1 MKKGTFRGG
10 IHPFDGKEISKSKP
24 IANLLPKGEMVF
36 PLLQHIGAQANP
48 LVNPGDS
55 VMVGQKIAE
64 AQGFISACIISS
76 VSGTVKIIEP
86 RLTASG
92 AMIES
97 IVIEND
103 SEYKKIPDFNT
114 ERDYTKFSKSEIRTI
129 IKEAGIV
136 GMGGAAFPTHVKL
149 TPKNENE
156 ITHVIVNAAE
166 CEPYLTSDYRMM
178 LEDPENLITGLKII
192 LRLFDNAIGVIA
204 IEDNKPDCIEILNKT
219 LSPEDKEK
227 IRIMPLKAK
236 YPQGAERNLIYAITG
251 KKINSKMLPADV
263 GVVVNNVDTVISIKN
278 AVCSNIP
285 LIRRII
291 TVTGDAIANPQN
303 FSVPTGICY
312 QELIDAAGGFI
323 SAPEKIISGGP
334 MMGTALYSTAIPVTK
349 NSSAILAFAKDEAA
363 LKPETPC
370 IRCGRCV
377 SVCPSRLI
385 PQRLQD
391 FSNRFDNESFENNYG
406 MECYEC
412 GSCTFVCPAGR
423 RLTQS
428 FKETRK
434 SIIAQRKKKQQEKK

>member
-1 MKKGTFRGG
+1 MNKGSFRGG
-10 IHPFDGKEISKSKP
+10 IHPFDGKELSKNKP
-24 IANLLPKGEMVF
+24 IAKLLPKGEMVF
-36 PLLQHIGAQANP
+36 PLSQHIGAPANP
-48 LVNPGDS
+48 LVKPGDS

-92 AMIES
+92 AKVES

-103 SEYKKIPDFNT
+103 GEYKKIPGFNT
-114 ERDYTKFSKSEIRTI
+114 ERDYAKLSKSEIRNI

-149 TPKNENE
+149 TPKNEND

-178 LEDPENLITGLKII
+178 LEEPENLITGLKII
-192 LRLFDNAIGVIA
+192 LSLFDNAVGVIA

-219 LSPEDKEK
+219 ISPEDKN
-227 IRIMPLKAK
+227 RICVMSLKAK
-236 YPQGAERNLIYAITG
+236 YPQGAERNLIYAVTG
-251 KKINSKMLPADV
+251 KKINSKMLPADA

-278 AVCSNIP
+278 AVCDNIP

-291 TVTGDAIANPQN
+291 TVTGDAIVNPQN
-303 FSVPTGICY
+303 FSVPTGTCY
-312 QELIDAAGGFI
+312 QELIDAAGGFKVV
-323 SAPEKIISGGP
+323 PEKIISGGP
-334 MMGTALYSTAIPVTK
+334 MMGTALYTTNIPVTK
-349 NSSAILAFAKDEAA
+349 NSSAILALSKDEAA
-363 LKPETPC
+363 QKPETPC

-377 SVCPSRLI
+377 SVCPSHLI
-385 PQRLQD
+385 PQRLQEY
-391 FSNRFDNESFENNYG
+391 SNRFDNELFESNYG

-423 RLTQS
+423 RLTQA
-428 FKETRK
+428 FKESRK
-434 SIIAQRKKKQQEKK
+434 SIIAQRKKK

>member
-1 MKKGTFRGG
+1 MNKGSFRGG
-10 IHPFDGKEISKSKP
+10 IHPFDGKELSKNKP
-24 IANLLPKGEMVF
+24 IAKLLPKGEMVF
-36 PLLQHIGAQANP
+36 PLSQHIGAPANP
-48 LVNPGDS
+48 LVKPGDS

-92 AMIES
+92 AKVES

-103 SEYKKIPDFNT
+103 GEYKKIPGFNT
-114 ERDYTKFSKSEIRTI
+114 ERDYAKLSKSEIRNI

-149 TPKNENE
+149 TPKNEND

-178 LEDPENLITGLKII
+178 LEEPENLITGLKII
-192 LRLFDNAIGVIA
+192 LSLFDNAAGVIA
-204 IEDNKPDCIEILNKT
+204 IENNKPDCIEILNKT
-219 LSPEDKEK
+219 ISPEDKK
-227 IRIMPLKAK
+227 RICVMPLKAK
-236 YPQGAERNLIYAITG
+236 YPQGAERNLIYAVTG
-251 KKINSKMLPADV
+251 KKINSKMLPADA

-278 AVCSNIP
+278 AVCDNIP

-291 TVTGDAIANPQN
+291 TVTGDAIVNPQN
-303 FSVPTGICY
+303 FSVPTGTCY
-312 QELIDAAGGFI
+312 QELIDAAGGFKVV
-323 SAPEKIISGGP
+323 PEKIISGGP
-334 MMGTALYSTAIPVTK
+334 MMGTALYTTNIPVTK
-349 NSSAILAFAKDEAA
+349 NSSAILALSKDEAA
-363 LKPETPC
+363 QKPETPC

-377 SVCPSRLI
+377 SVCPSHLI
-385 PQRLQD
+385 PQRLQEY
-391 FSNRFDNESFENNYG
+391 SNRFDNELFESNYG

-423 RLTQS
+423 RLTQA
-428 FKETRK
+428 FKESRK
-434 SIIAQRKKKQQEKK
+434 SIIAQRKKK

>member
-1 MKKGTFRGG
+1 MGKGTFRGG

-24 IANLLPKGEMVF
+24 VTTFLPKGEIVF
-36 PLLQHIGAQANP
+36 PLSQHIGAPANS
-48 LVNPGDS
+48 LVKPGDS

-64 AQGFISACIISS
+64 AQGFISSCIISS

-86 RLTASG
+86 RPTVPG
-92 AMIES
+92 ALVES

-103 SEYKKIPDFNT
+103 NEYKKVPGFNT
-114 ERDYTKFSKSEIRTI
+114 KKDYTKFSKSEIRTI

-149 TPKNENE
+149 TPKNEDD

-178 LEDPENLITGLKII
+178 LEEPESLITGLKVI
-192 LRLFDNAIGVIA
+192 LSLFDNAKGVIA
-204 IEDNKPDCIEILNKT
+204 IENNKPDCIEIVNNAI
-219 LSPEDKEK
+219 SPEDKK
-227 IRIMPLKAK
+227 RICVIPLKAK
-236 YPQGAERNLIYAITG
+236 YPQGAERNLIYAVTG
-251 KKINSKMLPADV
+251 RKINSKMLPADA

-278 AVCSNIP
+278 AVCDTVP

-291 TVTGDAIANPQN
+291 TVTGDAIAHPQN
-303 FSVPTGICY
+303 FSVPIGSCY
-312 QELIDAAGGFI
+312 QELIEAAGGFK
-323 SAPEKIISGGP
+323 STPEKIISGGP
-334 MMGTALYSTAIPVTK
+334 MMGTALYNTCVPVTK
-349 NSSAILAFAKDEAA
+349 NSSAILALTKDEVAQ
-363 LKPETPC
+363 KPETPC

-385 PQRLQD
+385 PQRLQE
-391 FSNRFDNESFENNYG
+391 FSNRFDTESFENNYG

-423 RLTQS
+423 QLTQS

-434 SIIAQRKKKQQEKK
+434 SIIAQRKKK

>member
-1 MKKGTFRGG
+1 MNKGSFRGG
-10 IHPFDGKEISKSKP
+10 IHPFDGKELSKNKP
-24 IANLLPKGEMVF
+24 IAKLLPKGEMVF
-36 PLLQHIGAQANP
+36 PLSQHIGAPANP
-48 LVNPGDS
+48 LVKPGDS

-92 AMIES
+92 AKVES

-103 SEYKKIPDFNT
+103 GEYKKIPGFNT
-114 ERDYTKFSKSEIRTI
+114 ERDYAKLSKSEIRNI

-149 TPKNENE
+149 TPKNEND

-178 LEDPENLITGLKII
+178 LEEPENLITGLKII
-192 LRLFDNAIGVIA
+192 LSLFDNAAGVIA
-204 IEDNKPDCIEILNKT
+204 IENNKPDCIELLNKT
-219 LSPEDKEK
+219 LSPEDKK
-227 IRIMPLKAK
+227 RICVMPLKAK
-236 YPQGAERNLIYAITG
+236 YPQGAERNLIYAVTG
-251 KKINSKMLPADV
+251 KKINSKMLPADA

-278 AVCSNIP
+278 AVCDNIP

-291 TVTGDAIANPQN
+291 TVTGDAIVNQQN
-303 FSVPTGICY
+303 FSVPTGTCY
-312 QELIDAAGGFI
+312 QELIDAAGGFKVV
-323 SAPEKIISGGP
+323 PEKIISGGP
-334 MMGTALYSTAIPVTK
+334 MMGTALYTTNIPVTK
-349 NSSAILAFAKDEAA
+349 NSSAILALSKDEAA
-363 LKPETPC
+363 QKPETPC

-377 SVCPSRLI
+377 SVCPSHLI
-385 PQRLQD
+385 PQRLQEY
-391 FSNRFDNESFENNYG
+391 SNRFDNELFESNYG

-423 RLTQS
+423 RLTQA
-428 FKETRK
+428 FKESRK
-434 SIIAQRKKKQQEKK
+434 SIIAQRKKK